1 MRWMGNNNSDKGL
14 TVMTYNEQLQDLVHQ
29 YRAAEQPW
37 PATAR
42 MIAAWAVRNHR
53 WNPQPSSII
62 NQCADHLS
70 RAMRDE
76 YITDPQGRRVRA
88 KHAAT
93 LRGEGEQQTF
103 WADIR
108 TAPHDHMELA
118 FQQRR
123 RGVVADCRQ
132 LKADVDSYNQN
143 NENGGYIQLSLNFTY
158 DVEELELAAASP
170 RTFSS
175 APEPQYVPP
184 PSAALV

>member
-1 MRWMGNNNSDKGL
+1 
-14 TVMTYNEQLQDLVHQ
+14 
-29 YRAAEQPW
+29 
-37 PATAR
+37 
-42 MIAAWAVRNHR
+42 
-53 WNPQPSSII
+53 
-62 NQCADHLS
+62 
-70 RAMRDE
+70 
-76 YITDPQGRRVRA
+76 
-88 KHAAT
+88 
-93 LRGEGEQQTF
+93 
-103 WADIR
+103 
-108 TAPHDHMELA
+108 MELA